1 MAIFT
6 PPFRSR
12 APGGTRLPCARIEA
26 QLDRSFA
33 QLEAN
38 GTSPAEADAFEAFLA
53 RPETLQRES
62 LIVRCR
68 FDGESFDV
76 RTIVDKAYSR
86 RRVRDGLLP
95 CLDRIK
101 PRLAGRFDVFV
112 LISDMVYVSAPA
124 RTEFVEFLGR
134 VPFLRCDWLE
144 GDPVSSNALVIP
156 DLWLLE
162 SAYGDEVT
170 EIDRAAALLPFER
183 RKEIIKWRGG
193 LSGPGYPDLDNC
205 LDFPRYRLLLQALRH
220 PDVIDARLTHYDN
233 LAAGPSGDALRERLQ
248 SWFGP
253 VAPTVPPADF
263 TAYKY
268 LISTDGV
275 AASWKRVATILWTGS
290 VLLMQHRWRQFF
302 YPGLVAWE
310 HYVPLADDLSDV
322 MDRYDWLRAN
332 PGEAASIAQAGQEFA
347 RRVLTPAAI
356 DDYMRAVLTRSA
368 GLL

>member
-1 MAIFT
+1 MIESAF
-6 PPFRSR
+6 
-12 APGGTRLPCARIEA
+12 ARIEA
-26 QLDRSFA
+26 QLDKSFA

-38 GTSPAEADAFEAFLA
+38 GTSSAEADAFEAFLA
-53 RPETLQRES
+53 RAATLQRES

-76 RTIVDKAYSR
+76 RTVVDKAYSR
-86 RRVRDGLLP
+86 RRLRDGLLP

-101 PRLAGRFDVFV
+101 KRLAGRFDVFV

-124 RTEFVEFLGR
+124 RTEFVEFLR
-134 VPFLRCDWLE
+134 HVPFLRCDWLE
-144 GDPVSSNALVIP
+144 GDPVSSNALMMP
-156 DLWLLE
+156 DLWLQHRG
-162 SAYGDEVT
+162 YGDEVIG
-170 EIDRAAALLPFER
+170 IDRAAARLPFER

-193 LSGPGYPDLDNC
+193 LSGPGYPDVDNC

-233 LAAGPSGDALRERLQ
+233 LAASPSGDALRQRLEW
-248 SWFGP
+248 WFGG
-253 VAPTVPPADF
+253 VAPAIPAADF

-268 LISTDGV
+268 LISIDGV

-310 HYVPLADDLSDV
+310 HYVPIADDLSDV
-322 MDRYDWLRAN
+322 MDRYDRLRAN
-332 PGEAASIAQAGQEFA
+332 PGEAASIARAGQEFA
-347 RRVLTPAAI
+347 RNVLTRAAI
-356 DDYMRAVLTRSA
+356 DDYMRTVLTRCA
-368 GLL
+368 RLL